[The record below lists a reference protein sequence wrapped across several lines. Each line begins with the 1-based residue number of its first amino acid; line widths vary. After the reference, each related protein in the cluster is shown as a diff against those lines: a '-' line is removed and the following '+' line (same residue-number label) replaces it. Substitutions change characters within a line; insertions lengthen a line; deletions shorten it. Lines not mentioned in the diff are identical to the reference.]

1 MGRRPRASLMV
12 LWAKGLWALGGPTGK
27 QLPDTD
33 PGRARFLGE
42 ASPWENRCW
51 ERCMRVSAYN
61 KPPWRR
67 EVLRGKGQGQ
77 NRTWEIRPSGIVG
90 GPWETEPMAEMGSH
104 LATESARLGT
114 LCLRAAAPQI
124 YPAQR
129 ARGPPH

>member
-1 MGRRPRASLMV
+1 MS
-12 LWAKGLWALGGPTGK
+12 AL
-27 QLPDTD
+27 
-33 PGRARFLGE
+33 
-42 ASPWENRCW
+42 
-51 ERCMRVSAYN
+51 

-90 GPWETEPMAEMGSH
+90 GPGETEPMAEMGSH
-104 LATESARLGT
+104 LATERAGLVT

-129 ARGPPH
+129 ARGPRD

>member
-1 MGRRPRASLMV
+1 MS
-12 LWAKGLWALGGPTGK
+12 AL
-27 QLPDTD
+27 
-33 PGRARFLGE
+33 
-42 ASPWENRCW
+42 
-51 ERCMRVSAYN
+51 

-90 GPWETEPMAEMGSH
+90 GPGETEPMAEMGSH
-104 LATESARLGT
+104 LATERAGLVT

-129 ARGPPH
+129 ATGNPLPKGGCASDLSRPASARAT